1 MLKQLG
7 VEKNWIYEVLLSS
20 YFNGVPHVAPFGVRT
35 TDYTCVTLDMYEGSR
50 SLRNILAV
58 KEFALNTVQD
68 TEIFYHAL
76 FAGGKI
82 KYGPAEKIDAPVLM
96 DSPASMEAK
105 VVSVT
110 PKAQRVV
117 IEAEIVHI
125 QNRRKCDLTNRAQS
139 LLLESL
145 IVATRIPHLPEGK
158 PGKLLRENYRV
169 IKKVAPGSKY
179 EDTMRKL
186 LHKCDI

>member
-1 MLKQLG
+1 M
-7 VEKNWIYEVLLSS
+7 
-20 YFNGVPHVAPFGVRT
+20 
-35 TDYTCVTLDMYEGSR
+35 
-50 SLRNILAV
+50 
-58 KEFALNTVQD
+58 QD

-76 FAGGKI
+76 FAGEKI
-82 KYGPAEKIDAPVLM
+82 KYGPAEKIDAPVLI
-96 DSPASMEAK
+96 DSPASIEAK
-105 VVSVT
+105 VISVT
-110 PKAQRVV
+110 PKAQRMV

-125 QNRRKCDLTNRAQS
+125 QNRIKCDLTNRAQS

-179 EDTMRKL
+179 EDIMREL
-186 LHKCDI
+186 LNKCDI